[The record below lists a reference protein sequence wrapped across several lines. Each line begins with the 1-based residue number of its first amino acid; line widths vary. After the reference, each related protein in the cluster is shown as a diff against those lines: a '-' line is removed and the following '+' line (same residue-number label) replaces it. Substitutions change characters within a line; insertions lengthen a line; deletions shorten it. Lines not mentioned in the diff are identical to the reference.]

1 MISFSPAKLSSRFVR
16 RKSARR
22 IASKIVVFPAPVAP
36 GLYYPEWGGIRLED
50 LVWLAPSGEARCLT
64 ELEDFLEL

>member
-1 MISFSPAKLSSRFVR
+1 MCGVTRSALELAGLSL
-16 RKSARR
+16 
-22 IASKIVVFPAPVAP
+22 ASIDAVAVTVEP

>member
-1 MISFSPAKLSSRFVR
+1 MPFRGGE
-16 RKSARR
+16 
-22 IASKIVVFPAPVAP
+22 VVTVEP